1 MKVSALLLLFA
12 ACDPSGTAR
21 RAHPGPFPNGPGDT
35 TPDTADSG
43 GDTDPPVDPWASD
56 PTDDAPVLGVDVS
69 RWNGTVDWEAAYTD
83 GVRFAM
89 VKATESDWYQSP
101 TYVDQYDGAHA
112 AGLIRG
118 AYHFAIPD
126 DTDGAT
132 QARWFVENGG
142 DWTAD
147 GHTLPGVL
155 DIEYNPYGATCYG
168 LSKSAMIAWITD
180 FNEEY
185 IALTGRAPL
194 VYTNQDWWNS
204 CVGSSDLPQTNPL
217 WVAYWSS
224 GDPALPSG
232 WDTYTFWQYTA
243 EGAVDGVEGDVDL
256 NRFPGSTRTLRAF
269 ALGE

>member
-1 MKVSALLLLFA
+1 MKASALLLCLV

-21 RAHPGPFPNGPGDT
+21 RAHPGPLPDDHEDT
-35 TPDTADSG
+35 APDTADSAE
-43 GDTDPPVDPWASD
+43 DTDAPVDPWASD
-56 PTDDAPVLGVDVS
+56 PTDDAPLLGVDVS
-69 RWNGTVDWEAAYTD
+69 RWNGTVDWEAAYAD
-83 GVRFAM
+83 GVRFVM

-101 TYVDQYDGAHA
+101 TYQDQYDGAYS
-112 AGLIRG
+112 AGMIRG
-118 AYHFAIPD
+118 AYHFATPD

-147 GHTLPGVL
+147 GYTLPGVL
-155 DIEYNPYGATCYG
+155 DIEYNPYGSTCYG
-168 LSKSAMIAWITD
+168 LSKSDMIAWITD

-243 EGAVDGVEGDVDL
+243 EGSVEGVEGDVDL
-256 NRFPGSTRTLRAF
+256 NRFPGSTRALRAF